1 MPFVHN
7 FFFLTSGKKIRY
19 IFLSDD
25 SISIT
30 RKLYSR
36 SIFQFAQ
43 NPFFLHSTARFTIQQ
58 YSVPV
63 HVSESCED
71 RSNNKNHLFPD
82 VNTFDDGFV
91 FKFEVP
97 SFIAP
102 LLLLGQL
109 GNVRAGSVAR
119 FS

>member
-1 MPFVHN
+1 MPFVPN
-7 FFFLTSGKKIRY
+7 FFFLRVAKKLGIY
-19 IFLSDD
+19 FCLMI
-25 SISIT
+25 
-30 RKLYSR
+30 LYLLH
-36 SIFQFAQ
+36 I
-43 NPFFLHSTARFTIQQ
+43 NPIQDRFFNLRFTIQQ

-82 VNTFDDGFV
+82 VDTFDDGFV